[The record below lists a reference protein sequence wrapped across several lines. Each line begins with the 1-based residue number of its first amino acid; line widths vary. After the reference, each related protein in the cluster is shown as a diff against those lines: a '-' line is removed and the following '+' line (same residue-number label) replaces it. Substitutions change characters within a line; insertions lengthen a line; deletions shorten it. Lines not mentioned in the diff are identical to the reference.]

1 MDSLASRAQLW
12 SRARP
17 AHAVR
22 ARSPRRAFAHQAG
35 GGASRA
41 QLTVLSCAG
50 TDFSCG
56 VAVDF
61 IELQLLARAAHG
73 VCAQPRPSVRHAHVH
88 LQPTYRFPMFDSLQ
102 LGTCASTAITT
113 TIGNEVA
120 VIFFAAAC
128 SFFDES
134 MLARAPR
141 LLPRVTARRRGAARR
156 RSRWLWRRTRAAAIF
171 RRLGRPARAR
181 PAAQSAL
188 CGPPTARALLSW
200 LPEKNVR
207 MERSFLAIPACL
219 SARKHASRTPEA
231 RATHRYAAHA
241 LGSRTQNTI
250 IRPII
255 R

>member
-1 MDSLASRAQLW
+1 MRPPNAPLAAAARPHLVLRLGRARPWYAERMGSLTSTAQLW

-35 GGASRA
+35 GGACRRI
-41 QLTVLSCAG
+41 LTVLWCAG
-50 TDFSCG
+50 TEFSCS
-56 VAVDF
+56 VAADCVEVQP
-61 IELQLLARAAHG
+61 IARSAHG
-73 VCAQPRPSVRHAHVH
+73 VCAQPRPSVPHAHVH

-171 RRLGRPARAR
+171 LGGSSGRFWPFPRA
-181 PAAQSAL
+181 
-188 CGPPTARALLSW
+188 
-200 LPEKNVR
+200 
-207 MERSFLAIPACL
+207 
-219 SARKHASRTPEA
+219 
-231 RATHRYAAHA
+231 
-241 LGSRTQNTI
+241 
-250 IRPII
+250 
-255 R
+255 